1 MRLGE
6 LKEMLL
12 SRNYKNSII
21 NAAIDKAVKIPRPE
35 AIKKVIRNQDPDRVV
50 FVVTYDP
57 RLPSISHI
65 LHKHYRTMITTDPS
79 LKEIFPKP
87 PIVAY
92 KRPPTIGDKLIHS
105 KVPKQNNRRSLRQV
119 KGMKKCLNCANCPYV
134 KEGKV
139 VKKSFASKAS
149 VTINAAATC
158 ETHNVVY
165 CISCKKCNVQYIGK
179 TEREVKLRI
188 AEHRGTINN
197 EKLDK
202 SVGVHFN
209 KSGHRLSDFSFSVL
223 EKCYKQCPE
232 YLRKR
237 EEHWIQS
244 FQTKFKGLN
253 KIS

>member
-1 MRLGE
+1 MKNLGKL
-6 LKEMLL
+6 LKDFFDG
-12 SRNYKNSII
+12 RGKNRFFWQ
-21 NAAIDKAVKIPRPE
+21 N
-35 AIKKVIRNQDPDRVV
+35 
-50 FVVTYDP
+50 
-57 RLPSISHI
+57 
-65 LHKHYRTMITTDPS
+65 
-79 LKEIFPKP
+79 
-87 PIVAY
+87 
-92 KRPPTIGDKLIHS
+92 IHLCS
-105 KVPKQNNRRSLRQV
+105 ERSFRF
-119 KGMKKCLNCANCPYV
+119 
-134 KEGKV
+134 EGTP
-139 VKKSFASKAS
+139 KAS

-165 CISCKKCNVQYIGK
+165 CISCKKCNIQYIGK

-237 EEHWIQS
+237 EEHWIQR